1 LKRQKQ
7 SLHSK
12 EINLNTRIEE
22 FEMKMVKERLL
33 IEGQKKEIQ
42 LTQNMLEEKQTYF
55 QREQQREKDHLTSYK
70 QELEVSYCI

>member
-1 LKRQKQ
+1 
-7 SLHSK
+7 
-12 EINLNTRIEE
+12 
-22 FEMKMVKERLL
+22 MKMVKERLL